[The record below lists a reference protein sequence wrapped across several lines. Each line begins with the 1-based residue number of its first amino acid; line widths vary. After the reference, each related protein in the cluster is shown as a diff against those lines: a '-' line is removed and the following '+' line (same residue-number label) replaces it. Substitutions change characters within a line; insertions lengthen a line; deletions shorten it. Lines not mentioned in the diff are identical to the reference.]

1 MAYFAILKKSKILVA
16 VPSKTKHPNEAQV
29 QANCPIRGN
38 WLTNLA
44 LVLLYGLQSPGSD
57 SSLVTPLLVI
67 IP

>member
-16 VPSKTKHPNEAQV
+16 VPSKTKHPNEAQ
-29 QANCPIRGN
+29 GS
-38 WLTNLA
+38 LTNQA

-57 SSLVTPLLVI
+57 SSLVKPLLII